1 MKDNIIVKKNEFLK
15 FSYSLTINEQRLL
28 LACISQI
35 DSRNKL
41 LKEDSFEVS
50 VQEIKDLFCLGY
62 SNQIYGDLKA
72 ACDRLWV
79 REIVTQDGNVTT
91 KLRWV
96 YKIVYDDGNS
106 TIKLNF
112 SPDVIP
118 YLSEITERF
127 TRYKLNDVKDF
138 KCTHSLRI
146 YELFAQYQCV
156 GSVSYDV
163 DELREMLELNDKYLL
178 YFEFKRNVIERAI
191 SEINTYS
198 NLTVTYIEKRRGR
211 KVITIQFTFKTKSKP
226 IAPAK
231 AKAVTKPTTTK
242 PTDKEEFDALVN
254 EFANSRKRFGMA
266 INETNVPENVIS
278 ILKQQGRW

>member
-1 MKDNIIVKKNEFLK
+1 M
-15 FSYSLTINEQRLL
+15 
-28 LACISQI
+28 
-35 DSRNKL
+35 
-41 LKEDSFEVS
+41 
-50 VQEIKDLFCLGY
+50 QE
-62 SNQIYGDLKA
+62 
-72 ACDRLWV
+72 
-79 REIVTQDGNVTT
+79 
-91 KLRWV
+91 
-96 YKIVYDDGNS
+96 
-106 TIKLNF
+106 
-112 SPDVIP
+112 P
-118 YLSEITERF
+118 
-127 TRYKLNDVKDF
+127 
-138 KCTHSLRI
+138 
-146 YELFAQYQCV
+146 
-156 GSVSYDV
+156 
-163 DELREMLELNDKYLL
+163 L